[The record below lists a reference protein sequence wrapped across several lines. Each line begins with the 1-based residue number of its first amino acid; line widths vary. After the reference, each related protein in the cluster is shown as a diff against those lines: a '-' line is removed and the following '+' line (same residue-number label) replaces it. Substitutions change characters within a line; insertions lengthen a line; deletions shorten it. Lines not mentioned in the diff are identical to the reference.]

1 MVYNATQPKGKQMK
15 KMIVAMAVLSLLTLA
30 AVSFAQCC
38 GAAKA
43 TAAVSAAL
51 CPKCGEVAG
60 SEKCC
65 AEGAEACAGCGLH
78 KGSPGC
84 VAKCA
89 APAEVPAAP
98 AEVPAAPAEAVPV
111 S

>member
-1 MVYNATQPKGKQMK
+1 MNKW
-15 KMIVAMAVLSLLTLA
+15 IVALVIMSGLA
-30 AVSFAQCC
+30 LAPVSFAQCC
-38 GAAKA
+38 SAAKA
-43 TAAVSAAL
+43 TAAVSAEL
-51 CPKCGEVAG
+51 CAKCGEVAG
-60 SEKCC
+60 SAKCC

-89 APAEVPAAP
+89 APAA
-98 AEVPAAPAEAVPV
+98 VPAAPAEAVPA